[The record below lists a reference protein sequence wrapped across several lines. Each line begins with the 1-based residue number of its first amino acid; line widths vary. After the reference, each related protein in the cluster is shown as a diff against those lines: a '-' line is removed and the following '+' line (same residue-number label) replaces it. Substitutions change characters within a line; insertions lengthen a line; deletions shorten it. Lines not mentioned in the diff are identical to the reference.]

1 MACHSG
7 LWGYVQGSLACL
19 MTYANDANGP
29 KHTGKGSGD
38 NNLQLFVAVENR
50 WDEKGH
56 IKTKYTSDVPVGG
69 QVLLH
74 YGDLYW
80 KAVRGET
87 SMFSGDE
94 SDNPA
99 YDPKGQSALLLW
111 LCTHL

>member
-1 MACHSG
+1 
-7 LWGYVQGSLACL
+7 

-38 NNLQLFVAVENR
+38 NNLQLFVEIENR

-56 IKTKYTSDVPVGG
+56 IKTKYTRDVPVGG
-69 QVLLH
+69 QVLLY

-87 SMFSGDE
+87 SSMFSGDD
-94 SDNPA
+94 SANPA
-99 YDPKGQSALLLW
+99 YDPNGQSALLLW